1 MTRPDLATIR
11 RFQVASVLPETLKP
25 LAEIAGNLW
34 WSWHSDAIDLYVR
47 MDPELWR
54 KTKHNPVKLLSRISQ
69 SRLDELAGDQS
80 FIDAMRA
87 TYDRLTRHRERQGW
101 FTDKHGSQAPGAC
114 FAYFCAEFGMT
125 ECFQIYS
132 GGLGILAGDHLKSAS
147 ELGLPLVAVGLL
159 YRHGYFQQYL
169 SPDGWQMEYMPELDF
184 DMKPV
189 KRVIGED
196 GQQIKVAVQL
206 PKRDVTVGLWEA
218 TVGRIRLFLLD
229 TDLPENR
236 EEDRGITGQLYG
248 GDMDMRIRQEIVLGI
263 GGVRALLK
271 IGIRPDICHMNEGHS
286 AFLALERIRHL
297 IDEHK
302 LTFDEARQAAMAS
315 HVFTTHTPVPAGIDR
330 FPVDLVKKYFKDYHA
345 KLKLDMEGLLALGRD
360 DVFNKDE
367 PFSMATLAIRCSD
380 WANGVSAL
388 HGVVSRTMWQGIWP
402 GVPEEEVPIG
412 HVTNGVHAATWLSRQ
427 LADAID
433 RQAGNNSR
441 LTKPAEHDIY
451 RVATEIPDETL
462 WAIHTDRRHRL
473 VAYTKRDDPAR
484 PKDLGPVRHSDN
496 DLDPEALT
504 IGFARRFAT
513 YKRGS
518 LILRDPGRLIALLKN
533 KDRPVQFII
542 SGKSHPAD
550 GGGKE
555 LIKSIVQFTRYHG
568 LSGKIVFIENYSMH
582 SARYLVQGCDVW
594 LNNPRRGM
602 EASGTSGM
610 KAAINGVPNCSILD
624 GWWDEAYNSHV
635 GWAIGY
641 REEHDNPDVAD
652 DIESRALYDLLERQV
667 VPMFYD
673 RDTRGIPNR
682 WVQMMKRS
690 IAELAPVFNTNRMVQ
705 QYTEQFYLPALE
717 RARKLSANGLAGSV
731 KRAQLKEKLRYAW
744 PSLAFAHVDSNAGQT
759 IKPNDNI
766 TVRAKVNLAGLAPSE
781 VRVQALIGTL
791 DEKGQLVSPGI
802 IDMTCTDPGSAL
814 ALYEANA
821 RAIGCGPHGL
831 ALRIV
836 PGGELMSHVTEP
848 GLIYWDGQPKSTSAP
863 VPTPQAVS

>member
-1 MTRPDLATIR
+1 MTRPDLALIR
-11 RFQVASVLPETLKP
+11 RFQVAPVIPAPLEP
-25 LAEIAGNLW
+25 LAHLARNLW
-34 WSWHSDAIDLYVR
+34 WSWHNDAIDLFIR
-47 MDPELWR
+47 IDRELWR
-54 KTKHNPVKLLSRISQ
+54 KTRHNPIQMLALISQ
-69 SRLDELAGDQS
+69 QRLNELADDQA

-87 TYDRLTRHRERQGW
+87 VCDRMTRHRERTGW
-101 FTDKHGSQAPGAC
+101 FSESHGQRAGQAT
-114 FAYFCAEFGMT
+114 FAYFCAEFGIT

-159 YRHGYFQQYL
+159 YRHGYFQQFL
-169 SPDGWQMEYMPELDF
+169 SPDGWQMEYLPDLDF
-184 DMKPV
+184 NQMPV
-189 KRVIGED
+189 RPVLGDD

-206 PKRDVTVGLWEA
+206 PKRDVTVALWEA

-229 TDLPENR
+229 TDVPEN
-236 EEDRGITGQLYG
+236 EDHDRMITGQLYG

-271 IGIRPDICHMNEGHS
+271 AGIRPDVCHMNEGHS
-286 AFLALERIRHL
+286 AFLALERIRNL
-297 IDEHK
+297 IDEHG

-330 FPVDLVKKYFKDYHA
+330 FPVDMVRKYFKDYHP

-367 PFSMATLAIRCSD
+367 PFSMATLAIRTSD

-388 HGVVSRTMWQGIWP
+388 HGEVSREMWQGIWP
-402 GVPEEEVPIG
+402 GTPVAEVPIG
-412 HVTNGVHAATWLSRQ
+412 HVTNGVHAASWLSRP

-433 RQAGNNSR
+433 RQTGTSTR

-451 RVATEIPDETL
+451 RVVNDIPDETL
-462 WAIHTDRRHRL
+462 WTIHTERRHRL
-473 VAYTKRDDPAR
+473 VAYTKREDPAR
-484 PKDLGPVRHSDN
+484 PAGLGPVRHADN

-518 LILRDPGRLIALLKN
+518 LFLRNPERLIALLGN
-533 KDRPVQFII
+533 RERPVQFVI

-555 LIKSIVQFTRYHG
+555 LIKTIVQFTRHHG
-568 LSGKIVFIENYSMH
+568 LTGKIVFVENYSIH
-582 SARYLVQGCDVW
+582 SGRYLVQGCDVW
-594 LNNPRRGM
+594 LNNPRRGL

-610 KAAINGVPNCSILD
+610 KAAINGVINCSILD
-624 GWWDEAYNSHV
+624 GWWDEAYNTNV

-652 DIESRALYDLLERQV
+652 DIESRALYSLLEKQV
-667 VPMFYD
+667 VPMFYE
-673 RDTRGIPNR
+673 RDSRGIPHR

-690 IAELAPVFNTNRMVQ
+690 IAELAPFFNTNRMVQ
-705 QYTEQFYLPALE
+705 QYTEQYYLPALD
-717 RARKLSANGLAGSV
+717 RARKLNDKGLAGSIA
-731 KRAQLKEKLRYAW
+731 RSQLKEKLRYAW
-744 PSLAFAHVDSNAGQT
+744 PSLAFVDVDSNAGQT
-759 IKPNDNI
+759 LKPDEMIRIKAN
-766 TVRAKVNLAGLAPSE
+766 VRLGGLSKDE
-781 VRVQALIGTL
+781 VRVQALIGQV
-791 DEKGQLVSPGI
+791 DEKGKLLSPGI
-802 IDMTCTDPGSAL
+802 VDMTCVKQSNPISS
-814 ALYEANA
+814 YEVSA
-821 RAIGCGPHGL
+821 RALGCGPHGF

-836 PGGELMSHVTEP
+836 PGGELMAGVNEP
-848 GLIYWDGQPKSTSAP
+848 GLIFWDGQPRPKMIEQFGHAS
-863 VPTPQAVS
+863 VS